1 MVPEATGA
9 TEYKRSRGND
19 QGAFAY
25 LIRALFDRTTAQFD
39 ELMTFNFRVAS
50 AAAVSLFAIGAL
62 GTCAPASS
70 VWAKDYPSLSATSVT
85 GTAVVSLLPAD
96 VVAQASV
103 ESTTGPAPAPLP
115 DFSQTIEDRI
125 ESGDDTAEVDQPR
138 ARSLAQ
144 LVERHGGTK
153 TANREAECLAGAIY
167 FESKGEP
174 LDGQLAVA
182 QVILNRASSGRFP
195 GSACGVVFQP
205 GQFSFVRGGGFPPI
219 ARSSLQ
225 WKQAVAIGHIA
236 RNDLWSSSV
245 SNALFFHAR
254 RVSPGW
260 KLRRIASVGN
270 HVFYR

>member
-1 MVPEATGA
+1 
-9 TEYKRSRGND
+9 
-19 QGAFAY
+19 
-25 LIRALFDRTTAQFD
+25 
-39 ELMTFNFRVAS
+39 MTFNFRAAS

-70 VWAKDYPSLSATSVT
+70 VWAKDYSSFSATSVT
-85 GTAVVSLLPAD
+85 DTAVVSLLPAD

-103 ESTTGPAPAPLP
+103 ESMTGPAPAPLP
-115 DFSQTIEDRI
+115 DLSQTIEERI
-125 ESGDDTAEVDQPR
+125 EGGDDGQTGDTRPR

-144 LVERHGGTK
+144 LVERHSDTR

-195 GSACGVVFQP
+195 GSTCGVVFQP
-205 GQFSFVRGGGFPPI
+205 GQFSFVRGGGLPPI
-219 ARSSLQ
+219 ARGSLQ